1 MEGDGSQAT
10 SGSPNDSQHDP
21 GLRDYFSKF
30 GEIRECMVMRDPTT
44 KRSRGFGFVTF
55 ADAASVD
62 KVLAQP
68 HHELDSKTIDPKVA
82 FPRRAQPKMVTRTKK
97 IFVGGLSA
105 NTVVEDVKQY
115 FEQFEPVLFFE
126 KNRNRF
132 GFVTFE
138 NEDVVEKVCE
148 IHFHEINNKMV
159 ECKKAQPKEVMFP
172 PGTRGRARG
181 LPYTMDAFM
190 LGMGMLSYPN
200 IVATYGRG
208 YTGFAPSYSYQFPG
222 FQATAYGPVAAAAAV
237 AAARGSGRGARGRG
251 GYAAYPQSTG
261 PGFPDYGFYSSPSD
275 QRGPPFSFAD
285 YGSLGPQA
293 AQLLQSEHAT
303 SACNSPLQHL
313 ASPDQYKSPGTNP
326 PRPGVFPGA
335 SSPGPGADLYG
346 PTSQDSGVGNY
357 ISAASPQPGSGFGH
371 SIAGP
376 LIATAFTNG
385 YH

>member
-1 MEGDGSQAT
+1 
-10 SGSPNDSQHDP
+10 
-21 GLRDYFSKF
+21 
-30 GEIRECMVMRDPTT
+30 
-44 KRSRGFGFVTF
+44 
-55 ADAASVD
+55 
-62 KVLAQP
+62 
-68 HHELDSKTIDPKVA
+68 
-82 FPRRAQPKMVTRTKK
+82 
-97 IFVGGLSA
+97 
-105 NTVVEDVKQY
+105 
-115 FEQFEPVLFFE
+115 
-126 KNRNRF
+126 
-132 GFVTFE
+132 
-138 NEDVVEKVCE
+138 
-148 IHFHEINNKMV
+148 MV

-208 YTGFAPSYSYQFPG
+208 YTGFAPSYSYQF
-222 FQATAYGPVAAAAAV
+222 
-237 AAARGSGRGARGRG
+237 
-251 GYAAYPQSTG
+251 

-326 PRPGVFPGA
+326 PRPGAFPGA
-335 SSPGPGADLYG
+335 SSPGPVADLYG